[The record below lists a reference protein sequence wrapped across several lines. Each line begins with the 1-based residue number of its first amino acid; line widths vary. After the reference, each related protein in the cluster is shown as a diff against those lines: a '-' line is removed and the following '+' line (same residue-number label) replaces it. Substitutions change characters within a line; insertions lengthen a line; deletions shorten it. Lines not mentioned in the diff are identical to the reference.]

1 MEERGRLAE
10 PRPPGEQSLVWGD
23 GKVCKAGRSSLRG
36 LLGAGQTFRA
46 PLTALRCPLLGNY
59 PETSVQAGF
68 EEIGTRE
75 GFSNTTLPRT
85 GPFRGTAPKC
95 RDC

>member
-36 LLGAGQTFRA
+36 LLRTGQTFLA

-59 PETSVQAGF
+59 PETGF

-85 GPFRGTAPKC
+85 GLGLFRGTAPKC